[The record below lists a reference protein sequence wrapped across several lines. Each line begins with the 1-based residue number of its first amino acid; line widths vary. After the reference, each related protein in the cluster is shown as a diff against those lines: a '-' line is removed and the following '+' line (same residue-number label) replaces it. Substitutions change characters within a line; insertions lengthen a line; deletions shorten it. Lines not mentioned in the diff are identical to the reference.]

1 MSESTVAT
9 LPATRRALWP
19 ALRRRR
25 PAVPRVEHGVKAAGF
40 GGQFLPLLL
49 LTPQL
54 LILILFFF
62 IPAVRGLAQAF
73 LLQDPFG
80 QEVHF
85 VGLENITSLLRSAE
99 YRESLRLSVVF
110 TAATTVLTF
119 SAGLVL
125 AFATDRVTRGRNA
138 YRAVLLMPYA
148 IAPAIAGFVWAFLF
162 NPLVGPA
169 ATLLHSLGIAW
180 DPNRNGQDAMLL
192 VILTASWKHLCYD
205 YIFLVAAL
213 GAVPRSVI
221 EAAAVDGAGPLRR
234 FVWITLP
241 MIAPTVFFLLIMNTV
256 YGLFETFA
264 IIDAATRGGPA
275 AATSILVYKVYVDG
289 FINLDLGSSAAQSV
303 LLMIFAVALTV
314 IQFRL
319 IERRISYDVSQ

>member
-1 MSESTVAT
+1 MSETAIPT
-9 LPATRRALWP
+9 LPPARRALWP
-19 ALRRRR
+19 AFLRRGK
-25 PAVPRVEHGVKAAGF
+25 AKPRSVQGVKASGF
-40 GGQFLPLLL
+40 DGQLLPVLL

-54 LILILFFF
+54 LILLLFFF

-85 VGLENITSLLRSAE
+85 VGLENIMALLRSAE
-99 YRESLRLSVVF
+99 YHESLRLSVIF
-110 TAATTVLTF
+110 TIATTVLTF
-119 SAGLVL
+119 SVALVL
-125 AFATDRVTRGRNA
+125 AFATDRVTRGRTT
-138 YRAVLLMPYA
+138 YRAVLLLPYA

-169 ATLLHSLGIAW
+169 ATLLHSMGIAW
-180 DPNRNGQDAMLL
+180 DPNRNGGDAMLL
-192 VILTASWKHLCYD
+192 VILTASWKHLCYN

-213 GAVPRSVI
+213 AAVPRSVI

-234 FVWITLP
+234 FARITFP
-241 MIAPTVFFLLIMNTV
+241 MIAPTVFFLIIMNTV

-264 IIDAATRGGPA
+264 IIDATTRGGPA

-289 FINLDLGSSAAQSV
+289 FVNLDLGSSAAQSV
-303 LLMIFAVALTV
+303 LLMIFAVSLTV